1 MCPDVSGFVRI
12 NIKQILKLEVF
23 GGFNSFQPPQ
33 RICGCQIIVPPPQYV
48 VVWNENVLYFYL
60 LLYFPKDF
68 NKVVFRNPGNRNH
81 PLVVWKNPE
90 PEKTFV
96 FISHPIGYKL
106 FMNFE

>member
-1 MCPDVSGFVRI
+1 MV
-12 NIKQILKLEVF
+12 LTVF
-23 GGFNSFQPPQ
+23 SLHKEY
-33 RICGCQIIVPPPQYV
+33 VDAKSLSPPPQYV

-90 PEKTFV
+90 PGKIFV
-96 FISHPIGYKL
+96 LSPIRSAT
-106 FMNFE
+106 NFL